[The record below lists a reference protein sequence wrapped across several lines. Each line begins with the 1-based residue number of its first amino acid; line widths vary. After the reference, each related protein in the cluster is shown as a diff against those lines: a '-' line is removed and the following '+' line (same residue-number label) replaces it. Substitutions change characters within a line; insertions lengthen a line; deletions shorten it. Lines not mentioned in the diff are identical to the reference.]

1 MVFGLQTHWQ
11 IRLVELHKLLEAGLA
26 ELHIM
31 NRRFELPGGSFL
43 VEDCSKG
50 SNQLAPIEVY

>member
-11 IRLVELHKLLEAGLA
+11 IRLVEFHKLLEAGLA
-26 ELHIM
+26 ELRIM
-31 NRRFELPGGSFL
+31 NQRFELPGGSFL

-50 SNQLAPIEVY
+50 LNRLAPIEVY